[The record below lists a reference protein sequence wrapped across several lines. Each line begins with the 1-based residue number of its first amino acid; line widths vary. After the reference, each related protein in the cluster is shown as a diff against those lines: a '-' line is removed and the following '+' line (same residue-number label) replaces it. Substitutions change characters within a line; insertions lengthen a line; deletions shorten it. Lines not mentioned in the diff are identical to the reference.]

1 MRALQQQGIS
11 VLEMP
16 LVETIPGPDRDQ
28 LPAVLQEGAFDWVII
43 TSPEAAAVFLKGWE
57 AAGQPE
63 VCSPRLQ
70 CHLALLGQV
79 GEMKHTH
86 WDHLPRTVTYIQHI
100 GRRGLR

>member
-28 LPAVLQEGAFDWVII
+28 LPAVLHNESFDWVII
-43 TSPEAAAVFLKGWE
+43 TSPEAAAIFLKGWE

-63 VCSPRLQ
+63 VCSAHLQ

-79 GEMKHTH
+79 CKMKRTH
-86 WDHLPRTVTYIQHI
+86 LDHCRIQQLETY
-100 GRRGLR
+100 

>member
-1 MRALQQQGIS
+1 MRALQQQGVR

-57 AAGQPE
+57 AAGQPA
-63 VCSPRLQ
+63 VRSPRLQ
-70 CHLALLGQV
+70 VPSGPAWPG
-79 GEMKHTH
+79 G
-86 WDHLPRTVTYIQHI
+86 
-100 GRRGLR
+100 